1 MKISKYNFSV
11 FALFLLLVNSCLFAS
26 IKTSSARIIGK
37 GIVSLG
43 SIYDSTSSKSIIQP
57 STLNKVRG
65 DFGEALTDLDYF
77 SRLNGNWQIITPRQG
92 SQGLD
97 HIYIEFENGTR
108 PIGCIIADTKVNS
121 SKLGMVEN
129 WTVTQ
134 MSYKWRTDRVKTIV
148 QQYDELLSGLNEK
161 KIKYKSPS
169 EIDVIDASYPISKN
183 SYYWKDTDGNVFLHD
198 GGDFNDVARQTKKMR
213 DYLDGVAR
221 GAITSRNRL
230 IHYSLSSSGN
240 ITESVYELIDE
251 GETAVIQGKLLEQR
265 IVSGKAAKEVI
276 ENNKDIMTTLST
288 KYGLSKRKLK
298 SLNLSGKEYVEM
310 INYTGKGKM
319 PSVVKK
325 VSVFSFV
332 NTFGSSAF
340 IGISFD
346 FINQLRNNN
355 WSFEAINLT
364 ELINSG
370 LSAGVSATAFKLGRT
385 VSDKITTKL
394 FKETAETVSSKGMLI
409 AYKTTSE
416 ASETAIKKFL
426 KKSVKEGLSSFADIG
441 VGFIID
447 GVGIGYNRITGQINN
462 YAFVESLKRAA
473 FVNIIPELVCLG
485 VCFIPGVGPVVGF
498 INMGLSVA
506 LEIFVPKITNLSPS
520 VLYSEINDNPD
531 IYMDWISNTY
541 TPHT

>member
-1 MKISKYNFSV
+1 MKISKYNFSI

-26 IKTSSARIIGK
+26 LKTSSARIIGK

-43 SIYDSTSSKSIIQP
+43 SIYDSTSSKSIIKP

-97 HIYIEFENGTR
+97 HIYIEFEKGTR

-148 QQYDELLSGLNEK
+148 QQYDELLSDLNEK
-161 KIKYKSPS
+161 NIKCKSPS

-183 SYYWKDTDGNVFLHD
+183 SYYWKDTDGNLFLHD
-198 GGDFNDVARQTKKMR
+198 GGDFNDVTTQTKLMR

-230 IHYSLSSSGN
+230 IHYSLSSSGS

-265 IVSGKAAKEVI
+265 IVSGKAAKEVL
-276 ENNKDIMTTLST
+276 ENNKDIMATLST
-288 KYGLSKRKLK
+288 KYGLSNRDLKL
-298 SLNLSGKEYVEM
+298 LNLSGNEYVEM
-310 INYTGKGKM
+310 INYTGRGKL

-325 VSVFSFV
+325 AYAFSFKKA
-332 NTFGSSAF
+332 FGFSAF

-355 WSFEAINLT
+355 WSFEAINPK
-364 ELINSG
+364 ELIYSG
-370 LSAGVSATAFKLGRT
+370 LSAGVSATAFKLGRI
-385 VSDKITTKL
+385 VSDKISTKL
-394 FKETAETVSSKGMLI
+394 LKETAETVF
-409 AYKTTSE
+409 SE
-416 ASETAIKKFL
+416 ASETAIKQFV

-441 VGFIID
+441 VGFVFD
-447 GVGIGYNRITGQINN
+447 GVGIGYNRITGQIND

-473 FVNIIPELVCLG
+473 FVNILPELVGFGL
-485 VCFIPGVGPVVGF
+485 CFIPVVGPGVGF
-498 INMGLSVA
+498 LADIGLSVA
-506 LEIFVPKITNLSPS
+506 LEKYISKVTNLSPS

-531 IYMDWISNTY
+531 IYLDWISNTY
-541 TPHT
+541 TTHTSTIIDYT

>member
-11 FALFLLLVNSCLFAS
+11 FALFLILVNSCLFAS

-37 GIVSLG
+37 GIVSFG
-43 SIYDSTSSKSIIQP
+43 SIYDSISSKSIIKP

-97 HIYIEFENGTR
+97 HIYIEFEKGTR

-161 KIKYKSPS
+161 NIKFKSPS
-169 EIDVIDASYPISKN
+169 EIDVIDASYPISKK
-183 SYYWKDTDGNVFLHD
+183 SYYWKDTDGNLFLHD
-198 GGDFNDVARQTKKMR
+198 GGDFNDVTTQTKLMR

-240 ITESVYELIDE
+240 ITESIYELIDE

-298 SLNLSGKEYVEM
+298 SLNLSGNEYVEL

-325 VSVFSFV
+325 VSVFSFE
-332 NTFGSSAF
+332 NTFGFSVF
-340 IGISFD
+340 LGITLD

-355 WSFEAINLT
+355 WSFEAINPT
-364 ELINSG
+364 ELIYSG
-370 LSAGVSATAFKLGRT
+370 LSTGVSATAFKLGRI
-385 VSDKITTKL
+385 VSDKISTKL
-394 FKETAETVSSKGMLI
+394 LKETAETFS
-409 AYKTTSE
+409 SE
-416 ASETAIKKFL
+416 ASETVIKKLF
-426 KKSVKEGLSSFADIG
+426 KKSVKQGLSSFADFG
-441 VGFIID
+441 VGFMID
-447 GVGIGYNRITGQINN
+447 GVGIGYNWITGQIND
-462 YAFVESLKRAA
+462 YGFVESLKRSAL
-473 FVNIIPELVCLG
+473 VNFIPDLVGLG
-485 VCFIPGVGPVVGF
+485 FCFIPVVGPFVGF
-498 INMGLSVA
+498 FADMGLSVA

-520 VLYSEINDNPD
+520 VLYSEINDNPY

-541 TPHT
+541 IHHTANIIDCT

>member
-1 MKISKYNFSV
+1 MKISKYNFSM

-26 IKTSSARIIGK
+26 LKTSSARIIGK

-43 SIYDSTSSKSIIQP
+43 SIYDSTSSKSIIKP

-97 HIYIEFENGTR
+97 HIYIEFEKGTL

-148 QQYDELLSGLNEK
+148 QQYDELLSDLNEK

-183 SYYWKDTDGNVFLHD
+183 SYYWKDTDGNLFLHD
-198 GGDFNDVARQTKKMR
+198 GGDFNDVTTQTKKMR

-265 IVSGKAAKEVI
+265 TISGKAAKEVI

-298 SLNLSGKEYVEM
+298 LLNLSGNEYVEM
-310 INYTGKGKM
+310 LNYTGRGKM

-325 VSVFSFV
+325 VYVFSFEE
-332 NTFGSSAF
+332 TFGFSAF
-340 IGISFD
+340 LGITLD

-355 WSFEAINLT
+355 WSFEAINPK
-364 ELINSG
+364 ELIYSG
-370 LSAGVSATAFKLGRT
+370 LSAGVSATAFKLGRI
-385 VSDKITTKL
+385 VSDKIATKL
-394 FKETAETVSSKGMLI
+394 FKETAKTVS
-409 AYKTTSE
+409 SE
-416 ASETAIKKFL
+416 ASETVIKKFF
-426 KKSVKEGLSSFADIG
+426 KKRVKQGLSSFTDFG
-441 VGFIID
+441 VGFMID
-447 GVGIGYNRITGQINN
+447 GVGIGYNWITGQIND
-462 YAFVESLKRAA
+462 YAFVESIKRAA
-473 FVNIIPELVCLG
+473 LVNLLPEFAGSVLS
-485 VCFIPGVGPVVGF
+485 FIPVAGPFVGIF
-498 INMGLSVA
+498 ADIFLSYS
-506 LEIFVPKITNLSPS
+506 LEKHVPKVTNLSPS
-520 VLYSEINDNPD
+520 VLYAEINDDPD

-541 TPHT
+541 TNHTTTIIDYT